1 MYYNSTRFTNRIM
14 LVYHTL
20 FVKKISFFMK
30 VNTILLIILM
40 IAVGSLNASTG
51 NAQSLSE
58 VRITS
63 NFPEQ
68 TLQAAFA
75 TIEKQTDFRFAY
87 RKELISNVRHAAF
100 QSADLKVNEILD
112 RLLAGTALSYKQ
124 VNNSII
130 ILKKITAVGPNVK
143 QSISGTV
150 LDETG
155 MPMPG
160 VSVRVKGTDVVT
172 ITNGSG
178 VFTIDASPKDVLVF
192 SFIGYVASERTAG
205 TGSDFTIKMSPDI
218 STLDAVV
225 VVGYGTTTKRNNTGS
240 VTSISAKDI
249 SAQPVG
255 NPLAALQGRVAG
267 LEISSITGYPG
278 SGYSV
283 RLRGVNSIGAGTDPL
298 YIVDGVPFISESL
311 SEINGA
317 NGAQS
322 PLNSI
327 NPADIEQIDILKDAD
342 ATAIYGSRGANGV
355 ILITTKKG
363 RAGKPEISLNAY
375 TGVSNVNNP
384 VKMLKTS
391 DYLELRK
398 EAFKNDAITP
408 TEANAAD
415 LLLWDQNLDQNWQKK
430 LTGNSAALTEVNA
443 SIRGGSEQTNFLLSG
458 TFRDEEVVLPGDLNY
473 RRGSMNMSV
482 NHSSTDN
489 KLRISGSVKF
499 TADENNTLPTDLTSF
514 FNLAPNMPIY
524 DDKGA
529 YYWYG
534 NEQNPMAYLER
545 KSRSNTQNIFGDANI
560 SYLAAKGLTLRVTGG
575 FNRMTM
581 DQVQTLPKLS
591 FNPQTYTGSMGI
603 YGNAHL
609 NSFIVEP
616 QAEYTTTIGNGKL
629 TALAGSTFQHSLRDG
644 ESTEGSGYSSDEQLE
659 NIRAATTFRARTYNY
674 AKYRYTSVFG
684 RLTYNLDEKYIIN
697 GTFRRDGSS
706 RFGPEKQ
713 FGSFGAIGAAWII
726 SSEDFLKDNLG
737 FLSFAKLRGSYG
749 SVGNDQ
755 IGNYGYLDTWSSTS
769 YPYGGISGLSPTR
782 FANPAYSWEVTRKL
796 EGALE
801 LGFFEDRFL
810 LSTNVYRNRSSNQLI
825 DYALS
830 PQSGFTG
837 YTANLPALVQNT
849 GVEFELMSNNIT
861 SGSLKWNTSLNMTFS
876 KNKLLEYPDLEN
888 SALANTYT
896 IGESLTIVKGFKYN
910 GIDAQT
916 GVPQFLDVDGDE
928 QVSDPEDLV
937 TLGQTMPTF
946 FAGMNNSFT
955 YKHLSL
961 DFFFQFVKQEGT
973 GLNYGYLSYSNGVL
987 KNKDISALD
996 RWRNPGDLANIPGAS
1011 TTSGKPIYNA
1021 YQNQYRLSSANWVD
1035 ASFIRLKN
1043 VSLRYDL
1050 GHALKK
1056 LKLNNLT
1063 VYVQGQNLFTIT
1075 KYDGFDPETR
1085 GYSLPPLAVYTAGL
1099 RVSF

>member
-1 MYYNSTRFTNRIM
+1 
-14 LVYHTL
+14 
-20 FVKKISFFMK
+20 MK
-30 VNTILLIILM
+30 VNTILLIIVL
-40 IAVGSLNASTG
+40 IAAGSLSASTG

-58 VRITS
+58 VRLTTS
-63 NFPEQ
+63 FPEQ
-68 TLQAAFA
+68 TLQAAFT

-87 RKELISNVRHAAF
+87 RNELIANVRHSAF
-100 QSADLKVNEILD
+100 QSANLSVNEIMD
-112 RLLAGTALSYKQ
+112 RLLAGTTLSYKQ

-130 ILKKITAVGPNVK
+130 IIKATSNASIKVK
-143 QSISGTV
+143 ASISGTV
-150 LDETG
+150 VDETG
-155 MPMPG
+155 IPMPG
-160 VSVRVKGTDVVT
+160 VSVRVKGTDQVT
-172 ITNGSG
+172 TTNTSG
-178 VFTIDASPKDVLVF
+178 AFTIEASPKDVLVF
-192 SFIGYVASERTAG
+192 SFIGYVSSERTAG
-205 TGSDFTIKMSPDI
+205 TGAELSVKMSPDI

-225 VVGYGTTTKRNNTGS
+225 VVGYGTTTKRTNTGS

-283 RLRGVNSIGAGTDPL
+283 RLRGVNSIGAGTEPL

-363 RAGKPEISLNAY
+363 RPGKPEISINAY
-375 TGVSNVNNP
+375 TGVSKVNNP

-391 DYLELRK
+391 DYLELRR
-398 EAFKNDAITP
+398 EAFKNDGIVP

-415 LLLWDQNLDQNWQKK
+415 LLLWDQNVDQNWQKR
-430 LTGNSAALTEVNA
+430 LIGNSAALSEINA

-458 TFRDEEVVLPGDLNY
+458 TFRDEQVTLPGDLNY
-473 RRGSMNMSV
+473 MRGSMNMSV

-489 KLRISGSVKF
+489 KLRISGSVKY

-524 DDKGA
+524 DQNGA
-529 YYWYG
+529 FAWYG
-534 NEQNPMAYLER
+534 NEQNPIAYLER
-545 KSRSNTQNIFGDANI
+545 KFNSKTQNIFGDANI
-560 SYLAAKGLTLRVTGG
+560 SYIAAKGLTLRVTGG

-581 DQVQTLPKLS
+581 NQVQTLPKSS
-591 FNPQTYTGSMGI
+591 FNPQTYTGSMGV
-603 YGNAHL
+603 YGNAYL

-616 QAEYTTTIGNGKL
+616 QAEYTTVLGNGKL
-629 TALAGSTFQHSLRDG
+629 TALAGSTFQHSLREG
-644 ESTEGSGYSSDEQLE
+644 QSTEGNGYSSDEQLE
-659 NIRAATTFRARTYNY
+659 NIRAATTLRARTYNY

-684 RLTYNLDEKYIIN
+684 RLTYNLDEKYILN
-697 GTFRRDGSS
+697 ATFRRDGSS
-706 RFGPEKQ
+706 RFGPDKQ
-713 FGSFGAIGAAWII
+713 FGNFGAIGAAWII
-726 SSEDFLKDNLG
+726 SSEEFVKNNLS

-801 LGFFEDRFL
+801 LGFLDDRFL
-810 LSTNVYRNRSSNQLI
+810 LTTNVYRNRSDNQLI
-825 DYALS
+825 EYSLS

-849 GVEFELMSNNIT
+849 GVEFELLSNNIT
-861 SGSLKWNTSLNMTFS
+861 SGNLKWNTSMNMTFS

-888 SALANTYT
+888 SSLANTYS
-896 IGESLTIVKGFKYN
+896 IGESLTTVKGFKYT

-916 GVPQFLDVDGDE
+916 GVPQFIDLDGDE

-946 FAGMNNSFT
+946 FAGMNNSFS
-955 YKHLSL
+955 YKNLSL

-973 GLNYGYLSYSNGVL
+973 GLNYGYLSYSNGVF
-987 KNKDISALD
+987 KNKDVSALD
-996 RWRNPGDLANIPGAS
+996 RWRNPGDAVNIPGAS

-1035 ASFIRLKN
+1035 ASFIRLKT

-1050 GHALKK
+1050 GNALKG
-1056 LKLNNLT
+1056 LKMNNLS

-1075 KYDGFDPETR
+1075 KYKGFDPETR
-1085 GYSLPPLAVYTAGL
+1085 GYTLPPLAVYTAGL